1 MEVVR
6 EMLDEH
12 PEIAALVLGAAAQG
26 NPGPMVAHFTGN
38 NAGTLRCPV
47 MVIPGSLTD
56 EALDELS

>member
-1 MEVVR
+1 
-6 EMLDEH
+6 MLDEH

-26 NPGPMVAHFTGN
+26 NPRPLVAHFTGN